1 MIVIGKEDDN
11 LNIETARKSR
21 ILLLYCSS
29 PLPSLRLPSR
39 GQEGPLPLRLVL
51 RWHQKLPSSL
61 TRGDC
66 IVVSVLAQGTS
77 PCPGVAS
84 LN

>member
-11 LNIETARKSR
+11 LNIEMARKSR

-51 RWHQKLPSSL
+51 R
-61 TRGDC
+61 
-66 IVVSVLAQGTS
+66 
-77 PCPGVAS
+77 
-84 LN
+84 